1 MIASADREVAI
12 DTPEGVRFTLPL
24 AGPGAR
30 FAAWTIDLVISIA
43 AIMTLGKAFAI
54 FQGIDADIV
63 RAILTLSYFA
73 ITVGYGIAFEWWWRG
88 QTIGKRVLGL
98 RVVDAQGMQLEWS
111 QILIRNLLR
120 VVDLLP
126 ALYLVG
132 GAAMLWT
139 RNAQRLGDMAAN
151 TLVVRRREGTVI
163 DPARIDVGRYNSLR
177 ENRPLAARLRQKM
190 RPELAAVAYE
200 AVLRRDE
207 IDPIA
212 RIELFGQIAKDL
224 RTVVQFP
231 NELTEGMTDEQ
242 YVRAALDA
250 VM

>member
-1 MIASADREVAI
+1 MIADANRQVAI
-12 DTPEGVRFTLPL
+12 DTPEGIRFTLPL

-30 FAAWTIDLVISIA
+30 FTAWVIDLAITLA
-43 AIMTLGKAFAI
+43 AITTLSRTFAV

-63 RAILTLSYFA
+63 RAILTASYFA
-73 ITVGYGIAFEWWWRG
+73 ISVGYGIAFEWWWRG

-151 TLVVRRREGTVI
+151 TLVVRKREAIAI
-163 DPARIDVGRYNSLR
+163 DPARINVGRYNSLR

-190 RPELAAVAYE
+190 RPNLAAIAYE

-207 IDPIA
+207 IDPLA
-212 RIELFGQIAKDL
+212 RVDLFRELAKEL
-224 RTVVQFP
+224 RQVVPFP